1 MSTETPQR
9 ILTAVGPSCRDN
21 DRRQRILGRAGA
33 NGIDYVELDANGSVL
48 HLHFLNPAGGLIAT
62 LSGKASTIL
71 VHGGTRIVDIAVIGA
86 KAGADPE
93 VLDVTVDRQG
103 DFSPYLIS
111 IGWKRDDSGTWV
123 FAFDG
128 LDRLFSVAPVNFR
141 PDCPVDFDC
150 APGDD
155 CPPEVLPEPALDY
168 LARDYASFR
177 QLLIDLAAQ
186 RNPTWIERSPADI
199 GMALLELFAYEG
211 DNLAYLQDAVAN
223 EPYLDTARQRV
234 SAKRH
239 AALVDYRMHDGRN
252 AWTYVHLAATG
263 PAPVS
268 VPKGTQLLTRIAA
281 PMRFD
286 RKPGGLPEQPVAPPQ
301 TQLNAIT
308 AQDYLT
314 DPALANVRVFETTA
328 DIKADPANNELH
340 FHTWGNENC
349 CLPRGATSAHLYA
362 IDATFKKAIRP
373 PLEVGGYLLL
383 EEVLAPKTGKKADA
397 DPRHRQVVRI
407 ERVTPDPSV
416 AGSGPPPEGLRD
428 PLYLAELDPVTGGPK
443 EAGPT
448 AAPADTLPLVE
459 VSWPAA
465 DALPFPLCLSL
476 TLHDGTAVR
485 RASLARGNIV
495 VADHGR
501 TVVEEHSFDPPYG
514 GDRARLQLALGPLT
528 MKSNQPEQD
537 PDVRRAGPAI
547 RLKVGR
553 SSGPPTE
560 WKPVRSLLDSGEFDA
575 DFVTD
580 VDSGGRAE
588 LRFGDGD
595 YGQRLLDA
603 RTITATYRIG
613 NGRAGNIGAEG
624 LAHVVLPPTST
635 GSPAADTARITAV
648 RNPLPAQDGTD
659 PESIEEVRLHAPA
672 AFRATQF
679 RAVTE
684 EDYKRAALTVPGVA
698 GAAASFR
705 WTGSWYTALVA
716 IDPADPD
723 DLLTDPRGLTRLAPR
738 FRQLVVDTLVRNRLA
753 GYDLEV
759 RCARYVPLDIALR
772 ICVMPG
778 YFRGDVA
785 HAVALALSGGAP
797 QHGGSTSG
805 RALFSPANFTFGQPV
820 YLSTVYA
827 AVQAVQGV
835 ESAEITAFHR
845 YGRLPAGELGQ
856 GILPVGA
863 WEIARLDDDP
873 NRMENGT
880 LTITAAGGS

>member
-1 MSTETPQR
+1 MSTQTPQR
-9 ILTAVGPSCRDN
+9 ILAAVGPSCRDN
-21 DRRQRILGRAGA
+21 ARRQRILGRPGA
-33 NGIDYVELDANGSVL
+33 NGIDYVELDANGTVL
-48 HLHFLNPAGGLIAT
+48 HLHFLNPAGGLIAA
-62 LSGKASTIL
+62 LSNKFSTIL

-86 KAGADPE
+86 KEGDDPQ
-93 VLDVTVDRQG
+93 VLDVSVDRQG

-111 IGWKRDDSGTWV
+111 IGWKRDDSGAWV

-155 CPPEVLPEPALDY
+155 CAPEVLPEPALDY

-186 RNPTWIERSPADI
+186 LNPTWTERSPADI

-223 EPYLDTARQRV
+223 EAYLDTARQRV

-263 PAPVS
+263 PIPV
-268 VPKGTQLLTRIAA
+268 PRRTQLLTRIAA

-286 RKPGGLPEQPVAPPQ
+286 RKAGSLPEQPPEQPVSPPQ
-301 TQLNAIT
+301 TQIDAIT
-308 AQDYLT
+308 AQDYLA
-314 DPALANVRVFETTA
+314 DPALARVQVFETTA
-328 DIKADPANNELH
+328 DVKVDPANNELR
-340 FHTWGNENC
+340 FHTWGNEDC
-349 CLPRGATSAHLYA
+349 CLPRGATSAHFYA
-362 IDATFKKAIRP
+362 IDATLNKAIRP
-373 PLEVGGYLLL
+373 PLEVGQYLLL
-383 EEVLAPKTGKKADA
+383 EEVLAPKTGMKADA
-397 DPRHRQVVRI
+397 DPHHRQIVRI
-407 ERVTPDPSV
+407 EHVTPSV

-428 PLYLAELDPVTGGPK
+428 PLYLAELDPLTGEPK
-443 EAGPT
+443 EVVPT
-448 AAPADTLPLVE
+448 AAPVETLPLVE
-459 VSWPAA
+459 VSWAE
-465 DALPFPLCLSL
+465 ALSFPLCLSL

-501 TVVEEHSFDPPYG
+501 TVVEELSFDPPYG
-514 GDRARLQLALGPLT
+514 GDRARMRLALGPLT
-528 MKSNQPEQD
+528 MKSDRPELD
-537 PDVRRAGPAI
+537 LDVRQSGPAI
-547 RLKVGR
+547 RLEVGR

-575 DFVTD
+575 HFVVD

-603 RTITATYRIG
+603 RIITATYRVG

-624 LAHVVLPPTST
+624 LAHIVLPPPST
-635 GSPAADTARITAV
+635 GNAASDTARITAV

-659 PESIEEVRLHAPA
+659 PESIEEVRIHAPA

-716 IDPADPD
+716 IDPADPE
-723 DLLTDPRGLTRLAPR
+723 DLLTDPRGLTRLAPQL
-738 FRQLVVDTLVRNRLA
+738 RQLVVDTLDRNRLA

-759 RCARYVPLDIALR
+759 RCARYVPLDVALQ
-772 ICVMPG
+772 ICVIPG
-778 YFRGDVA
+778 YFPGDVA
-785 HAVALALSGGAP
+785 HAVALALRGGAP
-797 QHGGSTSG
+797 EHGGHTSE
-805 RALFSPANFTFGQPV
+805 RALFDPANFTFGQPV
-820 YLSTVYA
+820 HLSTVYA
-827 AVQAVQGV
+827 AVQGVQGV

-845 YGRLPAGELGQ
+845 YGQLPAGELGQ
-856 GILPVGA
+856 GILPIGA